1 MCAYFTPEWP
11 GCAVSAGRVPS
22 VRGLSVP
29 PLLLQSHIVPGLSL
43 PKPAKGRII
52 HFIRRGVEQSGSSSG
67 S

>member
-1 MCAYFTPEWP
+1 MYTYFTPEWP
-11 GCAVSAGRVPS
+11 GCAAGTG
-22 VRGLSVP
+22 RGRTGRELP
-29 PLLLQSHIVPGLSL
+29 PRPLLLQSHIGSGLSL